1 MLALRLSPRHKLRKS
16 LPRKVL
22 TMPDSISHKR
32 PRDTITWFNARLLKS
47 LRKELGWTQEDLAE
61 RCPLS
66 TRVIAKAEAN
76 RRVSAQTVEIL
87 VRTLQAAGKAVSF
100 GDFTCDSLS
109 LARKLLRNYAA
120 HGAEFVQRSREL
132 ISRDVVVYMDGDPIT
147 NPLAGTYR
155 GVDEFDAHM
164 RKFFAIFLR
173 DGGTL
178 GDPSQIK
185 LVEHEVFAW
194 GHEYLRVPEAPPQL
208 PSFVLLRMH
217 FENGLLV
224 RFEDYYEASGMMA
237 RIESWA
243 KLYPNADWIKHFD
256 FKVLTN
262 GQHWRPTMNGDN
274 IYKPGHSNIFNQ

>member
-1 MLALRLSPRHKLRKS
+1 METQS
-16 LPRKVL
+16 
-22 TMPDSISHKR
+22 
-32 PRDTITWFNARLLKS
+32 WFNARLLKS

-120 HGAEFVQRSREL
+120 HGAEFVERSREL
-132 ISRDVVVYMDGDPIT
+132 IAPDVVAYMDGDPIT

-155 GVDEFDAHM
+155 GVDEFDAQM
-164 RKFFAIFLR
+164 RKFFAVFVR

-208 PSFVLLRMH
+208 PSFVLLKMH

-243 KLYPNADWIKHFD
+243 KLYPHADWVKHFD
-256 FKVLTN
+256 LKVLTN
-262 GQHWRPTMNGDN
+262 GQHWLPATNGDN
-274 IYKPGHSNIFNQ
+274 KYKPGLPNIFNP